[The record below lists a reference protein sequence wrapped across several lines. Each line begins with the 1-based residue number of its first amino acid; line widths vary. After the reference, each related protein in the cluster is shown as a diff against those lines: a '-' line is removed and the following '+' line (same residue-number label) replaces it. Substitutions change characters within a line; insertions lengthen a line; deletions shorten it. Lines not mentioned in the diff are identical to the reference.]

1 MCAGKQREGGKGK
14 EGDKT
19 EVERGRKEKMPD
31 GARDRE
37 NEEKKEGGKEGDRDS
52 NGGNFNGHSTSR
64 AHVLGE
70 HRW

>member
-1 MCAGKQREGGKGK
+1 MCWKAEGGRGWREGDKMEMGKGK
-14 EGDKT
+14 
-19 EVERGRKEKMPD
+19 KEKMPD
-31 GARDRE
+31 GARERE
-37 NEEKKEGGKEGDRDS
+37 NEEKKEGERDS

>member
-1 MCAGKQREGGKGK
+1 MEMGKGK
-14 EGDKT
+14 
-19 EVERGRKEKMPD
+19 KEKMPD
-31 GARDRE
+31 GARERE
-37 NEEKKEGGKEGDRDS
+37 NEEKKEGERDS